1 MANPDTAGL
10 IKLAEAALV
19 DGESASTITE
29 RIVAYSDAF
38 DRWYSAAAPFIEA
51 GDAAPLGGA
60 ETVRTLNARHG
71 AVVALTRK
79 LMARTESDTRGLRK
93 KGKGMLAYT
102 DLLPKQVSTKKLPP
116 G

>member
-1 MANPDTAGL
+1 MAKPDTAGL
-10 IKLAEAALV
+10 IRLAEAALV
-19 DGESASTITE
+19 EGESPATITA

-38 DRWYSAAAPFIEA
+38 DRWYSDAGAFIAA
-51 GDAAPLGGA
+51 GDSISLGGV
-60 ETVRTLNARHG
+60 ELVRTLNDRHG
-71 AVVALTRK
+71 AVVELTRE
-79 LMARTESDTRGLRK
+79 LMGRTEADTRGLRK